1 MKRITT
7 TLILLLSVYM
17 LPWWLTF
24 FAVCVCFFFFDIFVE
39 GVVVA
44 LILDWLYSPSFYYF
58 PSYHPAPVI
67 ALILCI
73 FVPIIKKRLLFK

>member
-7 TLILLLSVYM
+7 TLILLLGVYM

-24 FAVCVCFFFFDIFVE
+24 FAVCVSFLFFDSYVE
-39 GVVVA
+39 GVMIA
-44 LILDWLYSPSFYYF
+44 LALDWLYSPNFYYLPNF
-58 PSYHPAPVI
+58 HIAPII

-73 FVPIIKKRLLFK
+73 FVPIIKKRLLI